1 MFTSQEESNNAKSMV
16 VATSW
21 YTHKIDRRHLVPLGP
36 AERAFDIHCEP
47 CADHVIDNTL
57 IIITFKTLI
66 ERSAELIFVK

>member
-1 MFTSQEESNNAKSMV
+1 MV

-21 YTHKIDRRHLVPLGP
+21 YIHKINRPHLVPLGP

-57 IIITFKTLI
+57 IISRTYESPHWMVALI
-66 ERSAELIFVK
+66 SPSC